1 MNEKNPT
8 LCIVAGPNGS
18 GKTSTT
24 VQLLHNEW
32 AENSLYINPDNIAQ
46 EQYGDWNSP
55 VAVLKAAELAT
66 KMRYECL
73 RKRQDF
79 VFETV
84 FSSDEKL
91 AFVEEAKK
99 AGLCDLVISTDE
111 SLEGQEKVLVV
122 SDSVMEKLSYTKTP
136 QPIMAVCH
144 KKDNILKHYDRVLIL
159 DGVQDPGNLGTILR
173 SALAFGFKQIVMSPD
188 CVDLY
193 NDKALRSTQGAVFH
207 LDIVRDDLS
216 HVIPELQKLG
226 VRVIATS
233 LHNASSID
241 DIKSTDKMAFVMG
254 NEGNGVRD
262 ETIAMSDASLYIPID
277 TMESLN
283 VGVAAGIVMY
293 TFKEVSL

>member
-84 FSSDEKL
+84 FSSDENLHLLKKQKKQDFL
-91 AFVEEAKK
+91 FAFF
-99 AGLCDLVISTDE
+99 L
-111 SLEGQEKVLVV
+111 
-122 SDSVMEKLSYTKTP
+122 SV
-136 QPIMAVCH
+136 QI
-144 KKDNILKHYDRVLIL
+144 
-159 DGVQDPGNLGTILR
+159 ILR
-173 SALAFGFKQIVMSPD
+173 
-188 CVDLY
+188 
-193 NDKALRSTQGAVFH
+193 
-207 LDIVRDDLS
+207 
-216 HVIPELQKLG
+216 
-226 VRVIATS
+226 
-233 LHNASSID
+233 
-241 DIKSTDKMAFVMG
+241 
-254 NEGNGVRD
+254 
-262 ETIAMSDASLYIPID
+262 
-277 TMESLN
+277 
-283 VGVAAGIVMY
+283 
-293 TFKEVSL
+293 

>member
-91 AFVEEAKK
+91 AFPISKIISRYYKSLLNIGKAISLVDRVYVYDNSIENQIPRLLFRTVNGTLFKQYVEE
-99 AGLCDLVISTDE
+99 I
-111 SLEGQEKVLVV
+111 
-122 SDSVMEKLSYTKTP
+122 P
-136 QPIMAVCH
+136 QWAQF
-144 KKDNILKHYDRVLIL
+144 LI
-159 DGVQDPGNLGTILR
+159 
-173 SALAFGFKQIVMSPD
+173 K
-188 CVDLY
+188 
-193 NDKALRSTQGAVFH
+193 
-207 LDIVRDDLS
+207 
-216 HVIPELQKLG
+216 
-226 VRVIATS
+226 
-233 LHNASSID
+233 
-241 DIKSTDKMAFVMG
+241 
-254 NEGNGVRD
+254 
-262 ETIAMSDASLYIPID
+262 
-277 TMESLN
+277 
-283 VGVAAGIVMY
+283 
-293 TFKEVSL
+293 

>member
-1 MNEKNPT
+1 
-8 LCIVAGPNGS
+8 
-18 GKTSTT
+18 
-24 VQLLHNEW
+24 
-32 AENSLYINPDNIAQ
+32 
-46 EQYGDWNSP
+46 
-55 VAVLKAAELAT
+55 
-66 KMRYECL
+66 
-73 RKRQDF
+73 
-79 VFETV
+79 
-84 FSSDEKL
+84 
-91 AFVEEAKK
+91 
-99 AGLCDLVISTDE
+99 
-111 SLEGQEKVLVV
+111 
-122 SDSVMEKLSYTKTP
+122 MEKLSYTKTP

-188 CVDLY
+188 CVDFY

-241 DIKSTDKMAFVMG
+241 DIKPTDKMAFIMG